1 MRPSGYPITPCSPLH
16 DSHLSLVIVTSAP
29 VSSRNTLCVFFHFF
43 ICLPLSFSLLFLHL
57 HQHLLKNSF
66 ASAKCNFSK
75 FLLFEFIFLKFFC
88 SSYANC
94 YSTCLLIIQCF
105 SYFHFSR
112 RFCFLLYFCWWPSK
126 HSLCYR
132 KWCSVRFWIPHFVTI
147 NLAQIHLTSFNV

>member
-43 ICLPLSFSLLFLHL
+43 ICLSLSLSVCLILLLL
-57 HQHLLKNSF
+57 HQHLLKNYF

-75 FLLFEFIFLKFFC
+75 FLLFEFILKFFC

-94 YSTCLLIIQCF
+94 YSTFLLIIQWF
-105 SYFHFSR
+105 SHFHFSH
-112 RFCFLLYFCWWPSK
+112 RFGFLLYFFWWPSK
-126 HSLCYR
+126 HSLCYS
-132 KWCSVRFWIPHFVTI
+132 KWHSVRFWKQCLNTAYFVTI
-147 NLAQIHLTSFNV
+147 NVV